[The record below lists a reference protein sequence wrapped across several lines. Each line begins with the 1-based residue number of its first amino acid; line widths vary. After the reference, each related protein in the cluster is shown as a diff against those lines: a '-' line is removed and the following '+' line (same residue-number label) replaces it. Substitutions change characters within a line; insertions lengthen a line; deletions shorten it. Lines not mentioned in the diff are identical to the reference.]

1 MRIPEPAR
9 QPFTCSMTTV
19 DEHPLPSDPQD
30 EFLRLFSRYSRRIY
44 EFILTLVMRHAD
56 ADEIFQD
63 TCLVLW
69 KKFDTYDPQGSF
81 YGWACRIAYLEILQ
95 LRRKNQR
102 MHTVSEDALEV
113 LAEKAISGADNL
125 SSRQHALEDC
135 LQKLA
140 ATDRQLIDQRYRQRR
155 SPKEIAQLGSQSV
168 YAIYRALARVHTS
181 LMTCVQRG
189 MAREVVR

>member
-1 MRIPEPAR
+1 MAIAANSG
-9 QPFTCSMTTV
+9 F
-19 DEHPLPSDPQD
+19 DSDPQD

-95 LRRKNQR
+95 LRRKSQR
-102 MHTVSEDALEV
+102 MHTISEGALAV
-113 LAEKAISGADNL
+113 LADKAISQADHLNT
-125 SSRQHALEDC
+125 RQHALEEC
-135 LQKLA
+135 LQKLGPS
-140 ATDRQLIDQRYRQRR
+140 DRQLIEQRYRQRR
-155 SPKEIAQLGSQSV
+155 SPKEIAQLESLSV
-168 YAIYRALARVHTS
+168 YSVYRALTRVHTA
-181 LMTCVQRG
+181 LMNCVQRG
-189 MAREVVR
+189 MAREGSR

>member
-1 MRIPEPAR
+1 MAESAGN
-9 QPFTCSMTTV
+9 
-19 DEHPLPSDPQD
+19 ESDPQD

-69 KKFDTYDPQGSF
+69 KKFDTYDPQGTF

-102 MHTVSEDALEV
+102 LHIVSDEALAV
-113 LAEKAISGADNL
+113 LADTALAHTENL
-125 SSRQHALEDC
+125 NARQQALEDC
-135 LQKLA
+135 LQKLRA
-140 ATDRQLIDQRYRQRR
+140 EDRTLIEQRYRERH
-155 SPKEIAQLGSQSV
+155 SPKEIAGMGSVSV
-168 YAIYRALARVHTS
+168 YSVYRALARIHSS
-181 LMTCVQRG
+181 LMTCVERN
-189 MAREVVR
+189 MAREGV